1 MCHRFLQA
9 LVVVVC
15 LVMLNVNANGQ
26 KPNRKFEVGG
36 LVTVISLNDFPSRIF
51 PGSPGDSGVGG
62 FGGRFS
68 YNINDNFALDT
79 EGSFFPKRQF
89 DSEELGQKVQGF
101 AGIKAGIRKK
111 SFGVFAK
118 ARPGVMWFG
127 DLPSIGDCDITSL
140 TSICRISHD
149 KNFALD
155 LGGVIEFYPSD
166 RLIIRGDIG
175 DTLIR
180 YQSRVVGPFT
190 APVVLSAA
198 TKNNLQLS
206 FGVGWRF

>member
-1 MCHRFLQA
+1 MCERLVQA
-9 LVVVVC
+9 LAVVVC
-15 LVMLNVNANGQ
+15 LVVVTVNAKGQ
-26 KPNRKFEVGG
+26 RSNRQFEVGG

-51 PGSPGDSGVGG
+51 PGSPGDSVVGG
-62 FGGRFS
+62 FGGRFT
-68 YNINDNFALDT
+68 YNINENLAIDT

-127 DLPSIGDCDITSL
+127 DLPSRGDCNTTSL
-140 TSICRISHD
+140 ASICGLSHD

-155 LGGVIEFYPSD
+155 LGGVVEFYPSD

-175 DTLIR
+175 DTIIR
-180 YQSRVVGPFT
+180 YQSRIVGPFT
-190 APVVLSAA
+190 APVILGGA